1 MAAQVVGGGESKNDG
16 SMLTFD
22 EVAAHNTAGDTWVI
36 INGNAYDLTDFAAEH
51 PGGSSLVTEQ
61 AGKDCTAPF
70 EHAHPESI
78 MTLTLGKAGKEATFR
93 GKVDPAT
100 IPSTADAGP
109 SFANQ
114 EALSAKQVQDVDGV
128 PPLEAVLN
136 LHDFAAIAQRKMVSS
151 GLKQT
156 WDYYSSGA
164 DDELTYNENVN
175 AFQRIWL
182 KPRILVDVK
191 ECECVGC
198 GGKKCDEI
206 RSSSAMRVRVCGR
219 GVANLESVRSC
230 VLAAAQ
236 MQMHVRVC
244 CARRCFCT
252 YHVRTYHVATRQ
264 DKAGCYRCD
273 KIPQV
278 KCRVGAVRVSICPC
292 IHV

>member
-219 GVANLESVRSC
+219 EGGRQPGKRALVCVSGRPNAN
-230 VLAAAQ
+230 A
-236 MQMHVRVC
+236 
-244 CARRCFCT
+244 CACMLREALFL
-252 YHVRTYHVATRQ
+252 YLPRTYLPRS
-264 DKAGCYRCD
+264 DKAGQGRLL
-273 KIPQV
+273 
-278 KCRVGAVRVSICPC
+278 SL
-292 IHV
+292 